1 MTIKTYKTAVR
12 ASAFLAVLAL
22 SGGAFAT
29 AGISQSFEE
38 SEVGTAA
45 ATVDGK
51 FSGNGAVANATL
63 PAATGMGY
71 PISGTHE
78 KALEIAGTV
87 TYSEENGALASA
99 GASMVD
105 FMFKVEPTDELEDPT
120 GEGIKVAL
128 AVGTNDVVNE
138 TAPIKLWCKTTSSGS
153 AGWVDLAPA
162 VPTGSWMRA
171 TLVLDYANS
180 KCSVALN
187 GSPALNNGDKWFYFV
202 TSEGNYVSSITMV
215 GSTLVDDFV
224 VAHNASESSLA
235 PAGANGAIAGGS
247 RVTYEYI
254 NKYGVT
260 VEQAQSS
267 TPLNAESGMSVAD
280 KFAAGLNPKSAT
292 KFELKTMTM
301 TSDSVTVTFPGANDT
316 SKYNVVIHDSNGAE
330 VLPQGEITKTQS
342 GEGEKTN
349 TQTITIPSDKR
360 DSLLY
365 FTVETVQ

>member
-29 AGISQSFEE
+29 AGISESFEE
-38 SEVGTAA
+38 PAVGTAA

-51 FSGNGAVANATL
+51 FSGNGVVTNATL

-71 PISGTHE
+71 PKEGAHT

-87 TYSEENGALASA
+87 TYLEENNALESA

-138 TAPIKLWCKTTSSGS
+138 TAPIKLWCKTTSGGT
-153 AGWVDLAPA
+153 AGWVDLASA

-171 TLVLDYANS
+171 TLVLDYTAN

-247 RVTYEYI
+247 GVTYDYI

-260 VEQAQSS
+260 VDQATSS
-267 TPLNAESGMSVAD
+267 EPLNAASGMSVAD
-280 KFAAGLNPKSAT
+280 KFAAGLNPKSPT
-292 KFELKTMTM
+292 KFEMQSMTM
-301 TSDSVTVTFPGANDT
+301 TSATTATIKFPGNIENGYTVKATSDKAGTTQIKTATVTPGAANEYGET
-316 SKYNVVIHDSNGAE
+316 INSAEFTGLSDSG
-330 VLPQGEITKTQS
+330 LI
-342 GEGEKTN
+342 
-349 TQTITIPSDKR
+349 
-360 DSLLY
+360 Y
-365 FTVETVQ
+365 FHVETK